1 MYQEEETQKATVQL
15 GKGTMTVEG
24 DTAKFVNKVAIA
36 ASAALAVIC
45 IIKAFRS

>member
-1 MYQEEETQKATVQL
+1 MDREESTKATVKM

-24 DTAKFVNKVAIA
+24 DTAKFINKVAIT
-36 ASAALAVIC
+36 ASAVLAVVC